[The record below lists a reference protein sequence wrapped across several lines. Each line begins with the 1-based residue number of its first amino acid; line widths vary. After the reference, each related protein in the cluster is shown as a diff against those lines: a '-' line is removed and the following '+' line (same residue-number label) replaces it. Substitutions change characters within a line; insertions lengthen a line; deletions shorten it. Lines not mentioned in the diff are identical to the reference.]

1 MNGGCSVST
10 FDAPCHSTLFLV
22 GHIFRPLSFWF
33 SQNFIWVIVSPM
45 ENKCDATSAGLG
57 SPLTSNRGTHSTL
70 VPDAS
75 TIDASTNPTSTPS
88 ASLEPMSTSSDL
100 AAAAPMDTYSAPPQP
115 AVPFPTHD
123 PPHFSAHRH
132 AHFTARVV
140 HQIHFKIF
148 THSNN
153 ERELFIEEIPT
164 SGISKCRD
172 PEHFF
177 YGLSGN
183 WEWSLQTADY
193 WRHHFD
199 IPLLHGNNPFRNV
212 AIETTPSPDEA
223 GHVTTIPALAR
234 QLSDSLTAATA
245 SGELSDP
252 WRMVA
257 HMSFH
262 DAIQVLQQASSS
274 TSE

>member
-1 MNGGCSVST
+1 MASREIGHG
-10 FDAPCHSTLFLV
+10 PCKL
-22 GHIFRPLSFWF
+22 
-33 SQNFIWVIVSPM
+33 
-45 ENKCDATSAGLG
+45 
-57 SPLTSNRGTHSTL
+57 
-70 VPDAS
+70 
-75 TIDASTNPTSTPS
+75 
-88 ASLEPMSTSSDL
+88 
-100 AAAAPMDTYSAPPQP
+100 
-115 AVPFPTHD
+115 
-123 PPHFSAHRH
+123 
-132 AHFTARVV
+132 
-140 HQIHFKIF
+140 QIIGAIILKF
-148 THSNN
+148 
-153 ERELFIEEIPT
+153 
-164 SGISKCRD
+164 
-172 PEHFF
+172 
-177 YGLSGN
+177 
-183 WEWSLQTADY
+183 
-193 WRHHFD
+193 RHHFE

>member
-1 MNGGCSVST
+1 MA
-10 FDAPCHSTLFLV
+10 FDLES
-22 GHIFRPLSFWF
+22 R
-33 SQNFIWVIVSPM
+33 SPQY
-45 ENKCDATSAGLG
+45 
-57 SPLTSNRGTHSTL
+57 TL
-70 VPDAS
+70 VPNASISDAS
-75 TIDASTNPTSTPS
+75 STNPTSTPS
-88 ASLEPMSTSSDL
+88 ASLEPMIPPSDT
-100 AAAAPMDTYSAPPQP
+100 AAGAPLDTYSASPQP
-115 AVPFPTHD
+115 AVPFPTLD

-132 AHFTARVV
+132 SRFTERVV

-183 WEWSLQTADY
+183 WERSLQTADY
-193 WRHHFD
+193 WRHHFE

-212 AIETTPSPDEA
+212 AIETTPSPGEA
-223 GHVTTIPALAR
+223 GHVTTISTLAR
-234 QLSDSLTAATA
+234 QLSESFMAATA

-252 WRMVA
+252 WRMVT
-257 HMSFH
+257 HLSFN
-262 DAIQVLQQASSS
+262 DAIQALQQASRS
-274 TSE
+274 TSG